1 MTESTHEEITGYLA
15 GENPEIGSVELP
27 NGARFAVRIQLV
39 LEDWTRLPTM
49 AEAKHHGVRTNM
61 GSADLIDYRELSA
74 RLYGLR
80 TGIHRLLK
88 VMDETGCTASVST
101 SGLCGD
107 RWPEIV
113 AEISAR
119 GHEIVAH
126 GYSMDE
132 EMAHM
137 TEEEDFEVIQE
148 TLDVLERA
156 TGIRPVGWA
165 STAARRGKFT
175 AQNNL
180 RAGIIHTNDFRE
192 ADFPFVVA
200 RLGDR
205 QLVAMPRSDE
215 INDNYALHNSGL
227 APSNYVEYFKRSF
240 DRLYRESEAEPGR
253 VLTAVCHS
261 TVIGHPW
268 GASAVAECCDYTR
281 QHEDVWQTT
290 SREIAENYLRNLKP
304 RSRR

>member
-1 MTESTHEEITGYLA
+1 MAKLGEEVAGYIV
-15 GENPEIGSVELP
+15 GEQPEIRSVALP

-39 LEDWTRLPTM
+39 LEDWGKLPTM
-49 AEAKHHGVRTNM
+49 AEAKHHGVQTPL
-61 GSADLIDYRELSA
+61 GGADFIDYREVSA

-80 TGIHRLLK
+80 TGIHRLLR
-88 VMDETGCTASVST
+88 VMEETGCIASVST

-107 RWPEIV
+107 KWPELV
-113 AEISAR
+113 AEVAEH

-132 EMAHM
+132 EMALLG
-137 TEEEDFEVIQE
+137 EEEDFQIVAK
-148 TLDVLERA
+148 TLDALERA

-165 STAARRGKFT
+165 STAARRGRFT
-175 AQNNL
+175 AKNNL
-180 RAGIIHTNDFRE
+180 RAGLFHTNDFRE

-200 RLGDR
+200 RMGDR
-205 QLVAMPRSDE
+205 KLVAMPRSDE
-215 INDNYALHNSGL
+215 VNDNYALHNSGL

-240 DRLYRESEAEPGR
+240 DRLYRESESEPGR

-268 GASAVAECCDYTR
+268 GASAVAECCEYTR
-281 QHEDVWQTT
+281 KHEDVWQAT
-290 SREIAENYLRNLKP
+290 SKQIAENYLRNLEGGG
-304 RSRR
+304 SN